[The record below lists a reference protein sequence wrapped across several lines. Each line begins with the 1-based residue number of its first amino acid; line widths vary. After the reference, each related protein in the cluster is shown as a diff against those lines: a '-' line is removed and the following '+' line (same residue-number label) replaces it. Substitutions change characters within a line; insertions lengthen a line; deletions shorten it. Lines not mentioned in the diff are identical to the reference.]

1 MRGIKKIAA
10 KIAAHKEQ
18 IGTIALGHTVKKG
31 EEIFFDQ
38 FIYGAVSAYAVHR
51 FGVVD
56 GSLFVFVIM
65 APLSAL
71 FCYGYLRL
79 YDWLKKDWFGFEA
92 VKKVQHQFA
101 GNRWVGK
108 FLKLGDTAAFFVLSI
123 YADPFMV
130 TVYLRKEGNQY
141 NGLTGRDYA
150 VFWAS
155 VIVSNMY
162 WTLRWTVLVT
172 FAIWL
177 WRHFLEPFFA
187 GIV

>member
-1 MRGIKKIAA
+1 MLQAVKSFAA
-10 KIAAHKEQ
+10 KIVARKEQ

-38 FIYGAVSAYAVHR
+38 FVYGAVSAYAVST
-51 FGVVD
+51 FGTAY
-56 GSLFVFVIM
+56 GSLVVFTIM

-92 VKKVQHQFA
+92 VKNVQHQFS
-101 GNRWVGK
+101 GNRWIGK
-108 FLKLGDTAAFFVLSI
+108 FLKLGDVSAFFALSV

-130 TVYLRKEGNQY
+130 TVYLRKESNRF
-141 NGLTGRDYA
+141 NGLSKRDYTI
-150 VFWAS
+150 FWSS
-155 VIVSNMY
+155 VIVSNAY

-172 FAIWL
+172 FALWL
-177 WRHFLEPFFA
+177 WRTVLAPLFA
-187 GIV
+187 G